1 MFEFHLEIADIVLR
15 LGLAALLGS
24 AIGLDREIRARP
36 AGLRT
41 HTMTALAAALF
52 TILTIELH
60 AEFAAAA
67 EEAVNADPLRVI
79 EAITAGVAFL
89 AAGAII
95 NSRGKVQG
103 LTTGAA
109 MWLAGAVGL
118 SCGAG
123 LFVIALIAMV
133 LGLVVLTAL
142 MPLER
147 LVMQRLRV
155 PDDYGADG

>member
-67 EEAVNADPLRVI
+67 EQAVNADPLRVI

-155 PDDYGADG
+155 PDDDGADG

>member
-155 PDDYGADG
+155 PDDDGADG

>member
-67 EEAVNADPLRVI
+67 EQAVNADPLRVI

>member
-67 EEAVNADPLRVI
+67 EQAVNADPLRVI

-155 PDDYGADG
+155 PDDDGADD